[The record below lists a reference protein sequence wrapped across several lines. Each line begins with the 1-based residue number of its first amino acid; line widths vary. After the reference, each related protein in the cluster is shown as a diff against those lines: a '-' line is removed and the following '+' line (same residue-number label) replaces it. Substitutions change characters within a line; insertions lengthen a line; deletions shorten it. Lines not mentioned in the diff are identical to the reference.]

1 MFDELSQRFEEA
13 VKSLRG
19 QATISETNVEGALK
33 DVRRALR
40 RELQAL
46 CAARA
51 PKARWQWSEPPRNPR
66 EIRVQ
71 TFPLVEEQDL
81 LPPPSEVVAIGTNP
95 AASAAADP
103 PLEPPGEQSV
113 FHGLRVAPNTRLAV
127 NGAWP
132 KAGVLVRPRTIA
144 PAARSRATASS
155 SLSSGSASTNIA
167 DP

>member
-1 MFDELSQRFEEA
+1 MNWPGVVGADSQSPGDAPATTCAWRTTSATVLA
-13 VKSLRG
+13 VTPWVDSSIQRGSTLRPTEPVVG
-19 QATISETNVEGALK
+19 
-33 DVRRALR
+33 LR
-40 RELQAL
+40 PTSPHS
-46 CAARA
+46 AAG
-51 PKARWQWSEPPRNPR
+51 
-66 EIRVQ
+66 IR
-71 TFPLVEEQDL
+71 T

-113 FHGLRVAPNTRLAV
+113 FHGLRVAPKTRLAV

-132 KAGVLVRPRTIA
+132 NAGVLVRPRTIA